1 MYPLVTT
8 FLGHPAVIEA
18 TAVNSNN
25 RRSTLVWQNH
35 MPTRLLEASLPG
47 ETIGCQLADIL
58 EPSHFPTPVLA
69 SDVQPPIVNIA
80 GQPRRAFPPI
90 IPYPDSLDFTI
101 DPATGHP
108 SEGMVYEQQSG
119 TYITPSPYD
128 LERAMGFTPGAT
140 AGPVGMIRTAA

>member
-1 MYPLVTT
+1 MYPLVST

-35 MPTRLLEASLPG
+35 MPTRLLEACLPG

-58 EPSHFPTPVLA
+58 EPGHFLTPVFA
-69 SDVQPPIVNIA
+69 CNVQPPIVNIA

-90 IPYPDSLDFTI
+90 TPYPDNFDFTI
-101 DPATGHP
+101 DPATSHP
-108 SEGMVYEQQSG
+108 GEGMVYEQASH
-119 TYITPSPYD
+119 SS
-128 LERAMGFTPGAT
+128 
-140 AGPVGMIRTAA
+140 